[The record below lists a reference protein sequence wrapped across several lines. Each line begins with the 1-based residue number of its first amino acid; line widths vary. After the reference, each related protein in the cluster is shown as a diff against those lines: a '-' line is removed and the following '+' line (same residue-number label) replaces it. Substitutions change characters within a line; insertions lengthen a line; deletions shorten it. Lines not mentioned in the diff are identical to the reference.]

1 MPKMRMK
8 ASEDKEKIRQL
19 RQDIKDMK
27 LDMKET
33 FSVMETMEKPKKKRQ
48 FKKALRIPIIIAAV
62 LIIAAAAY
70 ILLTALTSL

>member
-27 LDMKET
+27 IDMKET